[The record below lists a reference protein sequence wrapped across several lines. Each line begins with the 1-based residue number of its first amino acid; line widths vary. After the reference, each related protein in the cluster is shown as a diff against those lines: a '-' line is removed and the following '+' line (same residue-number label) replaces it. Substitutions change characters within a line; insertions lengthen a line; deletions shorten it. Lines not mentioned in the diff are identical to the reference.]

1 MGDNKGGSDNNQP
14 DNGNKPGIVISKINT
29 FNILNIA
36 EQLRRVNNINDNTL
50 RVLCM
55 DVFIKWVKDNF
66 NLSLDIA

>member
-1 MGDNKGGSDNNQP
+1 MGDNKGEPDNNQP
-14 DNGNKPGIVISKINT
+14 DHGNTPGVVISKINT